1 MSKDKSVIWGTAID
15 PVCAFV
21 ASIEGAEHIATHEG
35 AKHYSCSSR
44 CHDQFVTDPELY
56 LSGAHLDAV
65 EDVPEGTIYTC
76 PTHPE
81 RVTKSIRLD
90 VREADQKDG

>member
-1 MSKDKSVIWGTAID
+1 MIVAID
-15 PVCAFV
+15 
-21 ASIEGAEHIATHEG
+21 GAEHSATHEG
-35 AKHYSCSSR
+35 ATHYFCSPR
-44 CHDQFVTDPELY
+44 CHDKFVADPELY

-76 PTHPE
+76 PMHPE